1 MRATASSR
9 SGSRSGSSCSTGR
22 GPPRSSP
29 RRCMEPFARVPEQLE
44 AKRLLAPPLAQA
56 PPHAY
61 LLHGPPGVGKRTP
74 AFAFAPALLGDQ
86 RRVETRTHPDLYV
99 LEPLGEMIRIDD
111 VRSLHHDL
119 HMRPFEA

>member
-9 SGSRSGSSCSTGR
+9 SGSRSGSSRSTAR

-44 AKRLLAPPLAQA
+44 AKRLLGAALAEGPA
-56 PPHAY
+56 HAY
-61 LLHGPPGVGKRTP
+61 LLHGPPGVGKRTA
-74 AFAFAPALLGDQ
+74 AFAFAAALLGDE

-99 LEPLGEMIRIDD
+99 LEPLG
-111 VRSLHHDL
+111 
-119 HMRPFEA
+119 